1 MTTGG
6 PLAGVRVLELAALG
20 PVPFTGMLLADLGAE
35 VIRVDRAGADA
46 PGVGADPGSDPR
58 HRGRRS
64 IGLDLKR
71 PTGVAVL
78 LRLVGHADV
87 LMEGMRPGVAERLGI
102 GPEECLHRNPRLVYG
117 RMTGW
122 GQDGPLA
129 HRAGHD
135 LNYLSLTGA
144 LHAMGPAEAPPP
156 VPLNLIGDFGGGA
169 TYLALGIV
177 CALLERVGSGRGQV
191 VDAAML
197 DGAASLTA
205 LFHGLIANGTW
216 SAARAD
222 NVLDGGAPYYR
233 TYATGD
239 GGFLAVGAIEPKFYA
254 TLLRRLGLA
263 PADWPQHDRSRWAE
277 QSARLAAIFATRTR
291 AEWERVFDGSDACV
305 TPVLTFAEAPAH
317 PHLAARRTLV
327 DVDGLVQPAPAPRF
341 SRSTPTPPG
350 PPVPR
355 RAHTD
360 QVLAELGVT
369 AEEIAR
375 WRHDRVIA

>member
-1 MTTGG
+1 MSAG
-6 PLAGVRVLELAALG
+6 PLTGVRVLELAALG
-20 PVPFTGMLLADLGAE
+20 PVPFTGMLLADMGAE
-35 VIRVDRAGADA
+35 DIRVDRAGVDA

-71 PTGVAVL
+71 PAGVAVL
-78 LRLVGHADV
+78 LRLADHV
-87 LMEGMRPGVAERLGI
+87 DVVMEGMRPGVAERLGF
-102 GPEECLHRNPRLVYG
+102 GPEVCLRRNHRLVYG

-129 HRAGHD
+129 QRAGHD
-135 LNYLSLTGA
+135 LNYVSLTGA
-144 LHAMGPAEAPPP
+144 LHAMGSADEVPP

-169 TYLALGIV
+169 TFLAFGIV

-197 DGAASLTA
+197 DGATSLTA
-205 LFHGLIANGTW
+205 LFHGMIANGTW
-216 SAARAD
+216 SSARGN

-233 TYATGD
+233 TYATSD
-239 GGFLAVGAIEPKFYA
+239 GGFMAVGAIEPKFHA
-254 TLLRRLGLA
+254 ALLERLGLD
-263 PADWPQHDRSRWAE
+263 PADRPQDDRSRWAAQCAE
-277 QSARLAAIFATRTR
+277 LEAIFATRTR
-291 AEWERVFDGSDACV
+291 AEWEKVFDGSDACV
-305 TPVLTFAEAPAH
+305 TPVLTFTEAATH
-317 PHLAARRTLV
+317 PHIAARRTLV
-327 DVDGLVQPAPAPRF
+327 DVGGLVQPAPAPRF

-350 PPVPR
+350 PPVRR

-360 QVLAELGVT
+360 QVLAELGAT